1 VNHSNFLLISIHTSI
16 VAVQGLGADPYWTWV
31 SKGNS
36 QEIIWLRDFL
46 HLDIPNARIASWGYN
61 SNFRRDAPV
70 TGLDVC
76 GTDLLVA
83 LSHHRKGDRVRIK
96 PRFNPHSG

>member
-1 VNHSNFLLISIHTSI
+1 VNNIIVGLISASI

-31 SKGNS
+31 SKDNN
-36 QEIIWLRDFL
+36 QETIWLRDFL
-46 HLDIPNARIASWGYN
+46 PLDIPNARITSWGYN
-61 SNFRRDAPV
+61 SNFRREAPV

-83 LSHHRKGDRVRIK
+83 LSHHRKGDRVRVQS
-96 PRFNPHSG
+96 NSTSDLD